1 MVTNYLL
8 SCESTA
14 DLPYEPVCSRGLSV
28 LPYPYSLDGKVYMDD
43 MGRDPEVP
51 ERVCRAL
58 KAGNA
63 AAGKP
68 GMREYCRYFRS
79 LLSKG
84 DVLHI
89 ALGSGAAASVESAR
103 RAAALMRA
111 EFPGRQLRV
120 VDSLCASGGYG
131 LLVDSAADL
140 WEAGA
145 EMDALETWL
154 VENRSHVHQRLYTSD
169 PRYLVRSGLLS
180 GPVGASVLSLR
191 SLLRLN
197 ARGKLVSCDRAR
209 GSKAAIRATVEA
221 MARHAAGGSAYDG
234 KVFISHAGAPAE
246 ARAAGELIARRF
258 ARVRDKIRICSVG
271 TAGAAFCGPGTVA
284 VSFMGDAR
292 T

>member
-43 MGRDPEVP
+43 MGRDPEGP

-89 ALGSGAAASVESAR
+89 ALGSG
-103 RAAALMRA
+103 
-111 EFPGRQLRV
+111 
-120 VDSLCASGGYG
+120 
-131 LLVDSAADL
+131 
-140 WEAGA
+140 
-145 EMDALETWL
+145 
-154 VENRSHVHQRLYTSD
+154 
-169 PRYLVRSGLLS
+169 
-180 GPVGASVLSLR
+180 
-191 SLLRLN
+191 
-197 ARGKLVSCDRAR
+197 
-209 GSKAAIRATVEA
+209 
-221 MARHAAGGSAYDG
+221 
-234 KVFISHAGAPAE
+234 
-246 ARAAGELIARRF
+246 
-258 ARVRDKIRICSVG
+258 
-271 TAGAAFCGPGTVA
+271 
-284 VSFMGDAR
+284 MGDLNVPYALLAGLKER
-292 T
+292 KENLKSI